1 MLQTNKNNF
10 KFQPL
15 MVLLQNMFSV
25 QTLENLL
32 SIQHGSIFSIILNK
46 KLPMF
51 HCYLTILL
59 SIKLTSLYEN

>member
-1 MLQTNKNNF
+1 
-10 KFQPL
+10 

-25 QTLENLL
+25 QTLENVL
-32 SIQHGSIFSIILNK
+32 SIQYGSIFSIILNK